1 MFKSQKNN
9 NNNNNNKFIHRGK
22 TKIDL
27 STINLNDYK
36 KKIEYII
43 ERERV
48 DFKNKKMLFSFNNF
62 YFILHFEDYLIK

>member
-1 MFKSQKNN
+1 VFKSQKNN